1 MTWTVLL
8 AGALLGLGVT
18 TLVRAW
24 APGIP
29 DLTAALDRL
38 DPTRAAPAPTST
50 TTRLGPAWAQRATRR
65 ALPALASWL
74 RLDRLAADLR
84 VVDLTPEGLAAR
96 KIGYAALGAAFPT
109 VLAVT
114 MGAVGL
120 ALPVVIPAA
129 ATLVVAGVF
138 FVLPEVEVRRRAAE
152 VRAAMRTAAGVYLEL
167 VALERAADAGTV
179 EALTRA
185 AAIGTSPEFARIRDA
200 LLRAELAGRPA
211 WDGLTDL
218 AGHLAVPEYGDLAD
232 IMRLS
237 GQDGAAVYAT
247 LRARAASLRTQ
258 LLTAATAKA
267 NTASEHL
274 IIPTALLGV
283 AFMALLGYPAISR
296 ILLG

>member
-8 AGALLGLGVT
+8 AGALLGLGAT
-18 TLVRAW
+18 TLVWAW
-24 APGIP
+24 APGVP

-38 DPTRAAPAPTST
+38 DPTRATPAAT
-50 TTRLGPAWAQRATRR
+50 TPLGPAWAHRATRH
-65 ALPALASWL
+65 ALPALATSL

-84 VVDLTPEGLAAR
+84 VVDLTPEDLAAR
-96 KIGYAALGAAFPT
+96 KIGYATLGAAFPT
-109 VLAVT
+109 VLAIT
-114 MGAVGL
+114 MGALGL
-120 ALPVVIPAA
+120 ALPVVIPAV

-138 FVLPEVEVRRRAAE
+138 FVLPEVEVRRRATE

-218 AGHLAVPEYGDLAD
+218 ADHLGVPEYGDLAD